1 MIIKTNDQG
10 SYDLIDNPERIGVL
24 LNIVKQFDDSIEKVI
39 VEYDKSSASVQDIK
53 NNLKDVF
60 KSKIKFKE

>member
-1 MIIKTNDQG
+1 M
-10 SYDLIDNPERIGVL
+10 IDNPERIGVL
-24 LNIVKQFDDSIEKVI
+24 LNIVKQFDDSIEKLI

-60 KSKIKFKE
+60 KSKIKFKD